1 MLPGRGR
8 KSTWKQAPVGS
19 WMGYDKAIFTPDD
32 NVICVKYYEPVSGAS
47 TLRFAFP
54 KPRAQ
59 IVWVH
64 ARLVRKID
72 VKFSASPIRR
82 TRRSG
87 LNRLNDNGIKYLSP
101 EDRMACIAA
110 CGK

>member
-1 MLPGRGR
+1 
-8 KSTWKQAPVGS
+8 
-19 WMGYDKAIFTPDD
+19 MGYDKAIFTPDD